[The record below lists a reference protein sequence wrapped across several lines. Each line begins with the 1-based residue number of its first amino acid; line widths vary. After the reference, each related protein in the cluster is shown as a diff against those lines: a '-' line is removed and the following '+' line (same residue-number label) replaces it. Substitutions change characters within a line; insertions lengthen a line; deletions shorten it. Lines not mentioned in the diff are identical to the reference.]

1 MMIKGLLINTNAFDA
16 FLYEPFTRFSSKARR
31 IKEILLTVAP
41 VFVPSGVYDDDV
53 VRLNFGCGILQ
64 VLSDD
69 ELPLFLG
76 MSTKTPVPLYLS
88 G

>member
-16 FLYEPFTRFSSKARR
+16 FLYEPFTRFSSKVRG

-64 VLSDD
+64 VLSGD
-69 ELPLFLG
+69 ELTFFLG
-76 MSTKTPVPLYLS
+76 MSTKTPAP
-88 G
+88 